1 MSVNY
6 EKVKDYYEKG
16 LWSLDRVKK
25 AVGRWITPEEFKQI
39 TGTEYAA

>member
-1 MSVNY
+1 MSANY

-25 AVGRWITPEEFKQI
+25 AVGRWITPE
-39 TGTEYAA
+39 

>member
-1 MSVNY
+1 MSANS

-25 AVGRWITPEEFKQI
+25 AVGRWITQEEFKQI

>member
-1 MSVNY
+1 MSANY

-16 LWSLDRVKK
+16 LWSLDQ
-25 AVGRWITPEEFKQI
+25 GEEGGWPLDTPEEFKQI

>member
-1 MSVNY
+1 MSANY

-25 AVGRWITPEEFKQI
+25 AVDRWITPEEFKQI
-39 TGTEYAA
+39 TGIEYAA

>member
-1 MSVNY
+1 MSANY

-16 LWSLDRVKK
+16 LWSLDRVQK

-39 TGTEYAA
+39 TGIEYAA

>member
-1 MSVNY
+1 MSANY

-25 AVGRWITPEEFKQI
+25 AVGRWITLEEFKQI